1 MLQAGE
7 AQNGHTQIPFSLT
20 VLEKE
25 RPRPGIEPANHNFS
39 AAERTLR
46 PYEVN
51 LSGAQV
57 LLGSAAVLA
66 SIASFLWVLMKLWL
80 FGR

>member
-1 MLQAGE
+1 MLQAEE
-7 AQNGHTQIPFSLT
+7 AQNGHAQIPFSLT
-20 VLEKE
+20 VLEGKH
-25 RPRPGIEPANHNFS
+25 PQSGTKPADRTVS
-39 AAERTLR
+39 AAQLVLR

-51 LSGAQV
+51 LSVAQV

-66 SIASFLWVLMKLWL
+66 SIASFLWILVRLWL